1 MKINAVYGRKYD
13 NLKIRSLTPK
23 TDPKISGNRLLN
35 GGWGKYIL
43 PPSKEMNTLIAI
55 NRMRIID
62 SR

>member
-35 GGWGKYIL
+35 GLWGYVF